1 MYEQSTKTT
10 TKGARATKASEA
22 EGAAETEETFD
33 DLRRGDPVSA
43 YLRTLSRTS
52 LLTREGEVELAK
64 RIEEGQARLRRA
76 VLDCPLA
83 IELVLELGDA
93 VARGE
98 KPIRDVFEL
107 EQEAE
112 EEVVEELTARLVKR
126 FEQLRRLARASAK
139 SRAQLPRRRKAGSRE
154 QAVVDRNREKMTTLL
169 TSPPLHRER
178 VAEIAADLHHLNSV
192 STAEASQR
200 CAEIG
205 MLRQQLQHDVKQIR
219 RANRELE
226 RSKAKMVE
234 ANLRLVVSIAKKY
247 TGRGL
252 PFLDL
257 IQEGNIGLMRAVE
270 KFEYRRGY
278 KFSTYAHWWIRQAM
292 TRAISDQGRTIRI
305 PVHMSES
312 ITRLLRVRR
321 ELLQELGREPTIDET
336 AEKLELPAEV
346 VRSMYRVSGRAV
358 SLESPV
364 GEEDSSE
371 LGDFIE
377 DENAINPHDVAVN
390 QDLVEQTRV
399 ALSKLTPKEE
409 KILRMRFGIGERTD
423 RTLEEVGRD
432 FHVTRERI
440 RQIEAKALSKLRHPS
455 RGGSLRSF
463 L

>member
-1 MYEQSTKTT
+1 MET
-10 TKGARATKASEA
+10 ARAEQNMNKESSNHSNPPVEEA
-22 EGAAETEETFD
+22 PST
-33 DLRRGDPVSA
+33 DLRRGDPVST
-43 YLRTLSRTS
+43 YLRTLTKTS
-52 LLTREGEVELAK
+52 LLSREGEVELAK
-64 RIEEGQARLRRA
+64 RIEDGQQKLRKA
-76 VLDCPLA
+76 VLDCPIA
-83 IELVLELGDA
+83 IEELLRIGDA
-93 VARGE
+93 FCRGE
-98 KPIRDVFEL
+98 MHVSVVFEV
-107 EQEAE
+107 EQEG
-112 EEVVEELTARLVKR
+112 EELDEKIIQKLQRR
-126 FEQLRRLARASAK
+126 FEQLRRIARASCKARQDTLGK
-139 SRAQLPRRRKAGSRE
+139 SRQGSRE
-154 QAVVDRNREKMTTLL
+154 QAVIDRNREKMNTLL
-169 TSPPLHRER
+169 SSPPINREQIEAVAHKLKR
-178 VAEIAADLHHLNSV
+178 VRFAQNEEL
-192 STAEASQR
+192 
-200 CAEIG
+200 CAELG
-205 MLRQQLQHDVKQIR
+205 VTRPELEHDIKIIR
-219 RANRELE
+219 RAARELD

-321 ELLQELGREPTIDET
+321 ELLQALGREPTIDET
-336 AEKLELPAEV
+336 AERLELPPEV
-346 VRSMYRVSGRAV
+346 VRSMYRVTGRAV
-358 SLESPV
+358 SLETPV

-409 KILRMRFGIGERTD
+409 KILRLRFGIGERTD
-423 RTLEEVGRD
+423 RTLEEVGRN

-455 RGGSLRSF
+455 RGSSLRSF

>member
-1 MYEQSTKTT
+1 MYESQ
-10 TKGARATKASEA
+10 AAAHSEEA
-22 EGAAETEETFD
+22 PAAESDETVD
-33 DLRRGDPVSA
+33 DARRGDPVST
-43 YLRTLSRTS
+43 YLRTLTRTS
-52 LLTREGEVELAK
+52 LLSREGEVELAK
-64 RIEEGQARLRRA
+64 RIEAGQQRVGRA

-83 IELVLELGDA
+83 IEAVLALGDA
-93 VARGE
+93 ASRGE
-98 KPIRDVFEL
+98 LALGNLFEL
-107 EQEAE
+107 EQEG
-112 EEVVEELTARLVKR
+112 EELDEELSQRLLRR
-126 FEQLRRLARASAK
+126 FDQLRRLSRASCKA
-139 SRAQLPRRRKAGSRE
+139 RGELVRRRRRRQGTRE
-154 QAVVDRNREKMTTLL
+154 QAVVDRNREKMVSLL
-169 TSPPLHRER
+169 VSPPINREH
-178 VAEIAADLHHLNSV
+178 VATIARQLQQLVESPL
-192 STAEASQR
+192 EATER
-200 CAEIG
+200 CANLSMTREELKHEVVAIT
-205 MLRQQLQHDVKQIR
+205 
-219 RANRELE
+219 RALSELE
-226 RSKAKMVE
+226 RTKAKMVE

-321 ELLQELGREPTIDET
+321 ELLQDLGREPTIEET
-336 AEKLELPAEV
+336 AEQLELPVDV

-377 DENAINPHDVAVN
+377 DENAVNPHEMAVSN
-390 QDLVEQTRV
+390 DLIEQTRV

-409 KILRMRFGIGERTD
+409 KILRLRFGIGERTD

-432 FHVTRERI
+432 FKVTRERI

-455 RGGSLRSF
+455 RGGSLRAF

>member
-1 MYEQSTKTT
+1 MNEQTT
-10 TKGARATKASEA
+10 AASGSRPAKGKDA
-22 EGAAETEETFD
+22 EGATETEETFD

-83 IELVLELGDA
+83 IEQVLVLGDA
-93 VARGE
+93 VGRGDMA
-98 KPIRDVFEL
+98 IGNVFEL
-107 EQEAE
+107 EQEVEEDLAE
-112 EEVVEELTARLVKR
+112 EMAQRLIKR

-139 SRAQLPRRRKAGSRE
+139 ARAQLPRRRKQGSRE
-154 QAVVDRNREKMTTLL
+154 QAVVDRNREKMTSLL

-178 VAEIAADLHHLNSV
+178 VATIAVDIRRLISPSLS
-192 STAEASQR
+192 AEATQR
-200 CAEIG
+200 CSEIG
-205 MLRQQLQHDVKQIR
+205 MQRQQLLHDIKQIA

-321 ELLQELGREPTIDET
+321 ELLQEFGREPTIDET
-336 AEKLELPAEV
+336 AERLELPSEV